1 MQGRRADSIRALAI
15 EQELLQYLQGY
26 LNLNPGNIFFYQF
39 LGMANYAIGNRA
51 EAERL
56 MTEAWV
62 MNHDKEPTFRALL
75 AIYAEDRR
83 AADMIRVAKEY
94 LEYQRQDQ
102 MANEVVRN
110 ASVLMQAPPPPPD
123 LPGGALPGGNAPPV
137 RVVTPGDPGKK

>member
-1 MQGRRADSIRALAI
+1 
-15 EQELLQYLQGY
+15 
-26 LNLNPGNIFFYQF
+26 
-39 LGMANYAIGNRA
+39 MANYAIGNRA

-56 MTEAWV
+56 MTEAWA

-83 AADMIRVAKEY
+83 ATDMIRVAKDY
-94 LEYQRQDQ
+94 LEYQRRDQ

-110 ASVLMQAPPPPPD
+110 ASALMQAPPPPPD
-123 LPGGALPGGNAPPV
+123 MPGSALPGGSAPPV